1 MQVFTSLDAIPAN
14 ITRTVLAIGNFDGV
28 HRGHQEI
35 VQKVR
40 ERARVLSAQ
49 SVAVTFDPHPVRF
62 LRPDQAP
69 RLITPLVERLGLLA
83 QTGIDATVVI
93 PFTEK
98 FSRHSAHGF
107 AARVLHQTLH
117 AVEVHEGDTFR
128 FGHGAQAGTVEL
140 EQLGHELGFTVF
152 KHHALTV
159 RSIAVSSSEVRQR
172 IAAGDMSCARAL
184 LGRSFSIR
192 STPARGRGI
201 GTRLTVPTINLAR
214 YDELLPANGVYVT
227 RLKIGSGASA
237 EIFDAVTNAGN
248 RPTFGA
254 DSYAVE
260 SHLLNFRPIDLAED
274 TPLELCFLSRIRSE
288 QRFASPDALKAQILR
303 DVLYARRYFRLAE
316 AIKGGVPPPSI

>member
-1 MQVFTSLDAIPAN
+1 MQVFSSLDSIPASLS
-14 ITRTVLAIGNFDGV
+14 RAVLAIGNFDGV

-35 VQKVR
+35 IQKVR
-40 ERARVLSAQ
+40 ERARLLGAE
-49 SVAVTFDPHPVRF
+49 SVAVTFDPHPVRL

-69 RLITPLVERLGLLA
+69 RLITPLPMRLDLLA
-83 QTGIDATVVI
+83 QTGIDATLVI
-93 PFTEK
+93 PFTEE
-98 FSRHSAHGF
+98 FSQLSAHGF
-107 AARVLHQTLH
+107 AAHVLHDTLH
-117 AVEVHEGDTFR
+117 AVEVHEGDNFR
-128 FGHGAQAGTVEL
+128 FGHGARAGTVEL
-140 EQLGHELGFTVF
+140 TELGRQFGFAVIS
-152 KHHALTV
+152 HPALTV
-159 RSIAVSSSEVRQR
+159 RGIPVSSSQVRQR

-184 LGRSFSIR
+184 LGRPFSIR

-260 SHLLNFRPIDLAED
+260 SHLLNFRPVPLFEN
-274 TPLELCFLSRIRSE
+274 TPLELAFLKRIRE
-288 QRFASPDALKAQILR
+288 EKRFSSPGALKVQILK
-303 DVLYARRYFRLAE
+303 DVAYAMRYFHLMRL
-316 AIKGGVPPPSI
+316 ISS